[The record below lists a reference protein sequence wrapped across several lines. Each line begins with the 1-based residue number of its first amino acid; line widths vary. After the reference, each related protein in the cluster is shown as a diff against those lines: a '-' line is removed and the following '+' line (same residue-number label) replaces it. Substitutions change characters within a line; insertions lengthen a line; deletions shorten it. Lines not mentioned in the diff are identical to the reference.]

1 MKRATA
7 VRLIVVVSIALI
19 ATVVWMSRPPP
30 RTTVLVPYDTEDR
43 EIVSKAAGLTVL
55 FCMATE
61 QGPFSPD
68 ELMESILADLPA
80 TAAEKGWDSD
90 DIDQVIAGMVYHAM
104 GDCEERILRALP

>member
-1 MKRATA
+1 
-7 VRLIVVVSIALI
+7 
-19 ATVVWMSRPPP
+19 
-30 RTTVLVPYDTEDR
+30 
-43 EIVSKAAGLTVL
+43 
-55 FCMATE
+55 MATE